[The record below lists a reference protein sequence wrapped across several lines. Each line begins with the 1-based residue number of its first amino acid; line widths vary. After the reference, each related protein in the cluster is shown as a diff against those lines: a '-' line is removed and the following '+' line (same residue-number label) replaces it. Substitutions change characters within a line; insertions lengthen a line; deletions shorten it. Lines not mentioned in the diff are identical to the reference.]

1 MTKLFISH
9 SSLDDAF
16 VRELR
21 WTLADL
27 KQEVWIDS
35 RELRAGDPL
44 LAEIQKAIEDS
55 SAVAVVVSPNSLQAK
70 WVGKELQHA
79 LAVQKQRGRENFP
92 VFVLSLDGTKLG
104 VLEELFGHEPVYI
117 PVSSAAGGVEA
128 AMNPIL
134 VAMGKRLPAEVA
146 VPPQPTAEPLE
157 ELVLELTDLKFHEDN
172 GVRRP
177 SARARL
183 VYEPSTPGQREVASA
198 QSWRLIAPIGPIEA
212 GELRWYLEQYAVW
225 PSHYFRERARKVE
238 ENLKKWGQL
247 LHEAALPAA
256 HTANVVSAWSKISDH
271 AGRSFSVHVDAA
283 LEAGT
288 PAARPSRSCWACRG
302 NCSTTATVISFKAQS
317 PPASAGACRTPGRST
332 FPWSRRRSASCSSR
346 RGRRTTRAATLTIA
360 PARCRWSRPW
370 NNSGASS
377 GSTCSARPRLT
388 PRARNSNAPSTPARR
403 ITSPTSTATASMTA
417 ASASAGCASRI
428 RATRTSSTAAAT

>member
-1 MTKLFISH
+1 MAKLFISH

-35 RELRAGDPL
+35 RELRAGAPL
-44 LAEIQKAIEDS
+44 WPEIQKAIEDS

-70 WVGKELQHA
+70 WVGKELRHA
-79 LAVQKQRGRENFP
+79 LDVQQKRGRKKFP

-104 VLEELFGHEPVYI
+104 VLEELFGHEPLYI

-157 ELVLELTDLKFHEDN
+157 ELVLELTDLKFHEEN

-212 GELRWYLEQYAVW
+212 GELRWYLEHYAIW
-225 PSHYFRERARKVE
+225 PSHYFRDRARKVE
-238 ENLKKWGQL
+238 DNLVQWGRL
-247 LHEAALPAA
+247 LHDAAMPAA
-256 HTANVVSAWSKISDH
+256 HTANVVNAWSKISDH
-271 AGRSFSVHVDAA
+271 AGRRFSVHVDAA
-283 LEAGT
+283 LEAG
-288 PAARPSRSCWACRG
+288 
-302 NCSTTATVISFKAQS
+302 N
-317 PPASAGACRTPGRST
+317 PGR
-332 FPWSRRRSASCSSR
+332 
-346 RGRRTTRAATLTIA
+346 
-360 PARCRWSRPW
+360 
-370 NNSGASS
+370 
-377 GSTCSARPRLT
+377 
-388 PRARNSNAPSTPARR
+388 
-403 ITSPTSTATASMTA
+403 
-417 ASASAGCASRI
+417 
-428 RATRTSSTAAAT
+428 